1 MTTLCIRQTSRNW
14 RVFYQVGRIINLNT
28 EKMRELIRNIFN
40 SLQCEISILLILCC
54 MIVTTI
60 SFKSGGEW
68 NDIAVASSILGGFL
82 LLGLLIWITV
92 KLIAR
97 KEVRAMSDRPRI
109 VIESISRLMF
119 LYWIYITMSLIF
131 AIIWAAFVVWDGIRS
146 VRQITY

>member
-1 MTTLCIRQTSRNW
+1 
-14 RVFYQVGRIINLNT
+14 
-28 EKMRELIRNIFN
+28 
-40 SLQCEISILLILCC
+40 

-119 LYWIYITMSLIF
+119 LYWIYITVGPIF
-131 AIIWAAFVVWDGIRS
+131 AIIWAAFVLWDGIRS